1 MELLRPGASGVS
13 ASSVALRP
21 IGPDDEPFLRQV
33 NRARRLYE
41 RLGFS
46 IVGDEGV
53 YWALEWTPAHVR

>member
-1 MELLRPGASGVS
+1 VS

-21 IGPDDEPFLRQV
+21 NGPDDEPFLGQA

-46 IVGDEGV
+46 IVGDGGV
-53 YWALEWTPAHVR
+53 SCAPEWTPAHVR

>member
-1 MELLRPGASGVS
+1 VRTHVEK
-13 ASSVALRP
+13 
-21 IGPDDEPFLRQV
+21 V